1 MYKVMYKDA
10 HQYVAD
16 RDGVFYYVRR
26 VPLDVRQHYA
36 SSRISFSL
44 RTKSHQSAL
53 RAARSVTQRLDDY
66 WLGLRLQQMD
76 IPAIHLV
83 QVGTTIDNSP
93 SIMEAVELYL
103 SINGKE
109 GTTFKRTAR
118 RNAEYVAKAIGNK
131 PIASFSSS
139 DAAQFRDWCVEQG
152 MTISTVKRVF
162 GSVRAIINLV
172 MREHGIK
179 GSNAFS
185 GTFMPDR
192 GDASTRQPIP
202 TDKLITIQRR
212 CQTTDDEPRWL
223 VALISDTGMRLSEA
237 AGLARED
244 IVLDADIPHVII
256 RPQPWRRLKTKGSER
271 TVPLV
276 GASLWAARRAVEA
289 SQHSPYLFPRY
300 CNDKGCKANSASAAL
315 NKWLKQTI
323 GDGYV
328 MHSFRHSMRD
338 RLRAVSCPS
347 EMIDQIGGWSK
358 RSVGEGYGEGF
369 TLDNI
374 RKQMELLN
382 SWVLECSSSGL
393 WLEKF

>member
-1 MYKVMYKDA
+1 
-10 HQYVAD
+10 
-16 RDGVFYYVRR
+16 
-26 VPLDVRQHYA
+26 
-36 SSRISFSL
+36 
-44 RTKSHQSAL
+44 
-53 RAARSVTQRLDDY
+53 
-66 WLGLRLQQMD
+66 MD

-83 QVGTTIDNSP
+83 QVGTNNDTSP

-139 DAAQFRDWCVEQG
+139 EAAQFRDWCVEQG

-172 MREHGIK
+172 MREHGIE

-202 TDKLITIQRR
+202 ADKLRTIQQR

-237 AGLARED
+237 AGLARGD

-256 RPQPWRRLKTKGSER
+256 LPHPWRRLKTKGSER
-271 TVPLV
+271 TLPLV
-276 GASLWAARRAVEA
+276 GASLWAAKRAVEA
-289 SQHSPYLFPRY
+289 SHYSPYLFPRY
-300 CNDKGCKANSASAAL
+300 CNEKGCKANSASAAL

-338 RLRAVSCPS
+338 RLRALNCPS

-358 RSVGEGYGEGF
+358 RSVGEGYGEGYSISQKF
-369 TLDNI
+369 GYMDY
-374 RKQMELLN
+374 
-382 SWVLECSSSGL
+382 VADACSP
-393 WLEKF
+393 